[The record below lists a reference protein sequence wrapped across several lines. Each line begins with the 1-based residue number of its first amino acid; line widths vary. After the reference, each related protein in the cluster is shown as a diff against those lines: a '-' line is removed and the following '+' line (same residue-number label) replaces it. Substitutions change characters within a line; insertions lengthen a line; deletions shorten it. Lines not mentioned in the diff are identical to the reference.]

1 MIELYYTFDET
12 VVREFLGRKLS
23 GKNRRDLDDVS
34 EKTNIS
40 LKSCQ
45 RQFDNIK
52 RVLKVVDD
60 FEGSLVENVKQHF
73 HLPDQLSQ
81 SYASLVFVSYNRF
94 ETGKKKL
101 AHLTVD
107 DFTKCANLM
116 IERWTQGSSES
127 HGRLVDD
134 DLELDRDFLQDLHDL
149 KLNLI
154 DKVWIEHHQK
164 YVLRDLKRK
173 HAAPWFV
180 RSVEANFKVFSR
192 NLTTIGSSLI
202 HSKDLKDFF
211 IDITEKIIEPCMQLK
226 WSLEDVD
233 AVLSSLM
240 DTFSDCETGH
250 LKHYGRSQVKD
261 RKKWSDTYIRYLAVL
276 KQCVLI
282 FYHH

>member
-1 MIELYYTFDET
+1 MIELYYTFDDA

-34 EKTNIS
+34 DKTNVS

-60 FEGSLVENVKQHF
+60 FEGSLVENVKRHF
-73 HLPDQLSQ
+73 HLPEQLSQ
-81 SYASLVFVSYNRF
+81 SYASLVFVSHNRF
-94 ETGKKKL
+94 DTGKKKL
-101 AHLTVD
+101 SHLTVD

-116 IERWTQGSSES
+116 IEMWTQGSVES
-127 HGRLVDD
+127 HRLVDD
-134 DLELDRDFLQDLHDL
+134 DLELDKDFLQDLHDL

-154 DKVWIEHHQK
+154 DRVWVEYHQK

-173 HAAPWFV
+173 HAAPWFI
-180 RSVEANFKVFSR
+180 RSVESNFKVISR
-192 NLTTIGSSLI
+192 NLITIGSSLI

-211 IDITEKIIEPCMQLK
+211 IDITEKIIEPFMQLK
-226 WSLEDVD
+226 WSSEDVD
-233 AVLSSLM
+233 LLLCSIM
-240 DTFSDCETGH
+240 ETFSDCETGH
-250 LKHYGRSQVKD
+250 LKHGRSQTKD
-261 RKKWSDTYIRYLAVL
+261 RKKWSDVYIRYLAVL

-282 FYHH
+282 LYHH